1 MIYLILLFFTSLAAD
16 VHIETLKGKE
26 IAAKIEPVTQYINR
40 LYREPPFLYAG
51 NDQEYKAYLLEFSN
65 DSEASLNLVL
75 DNQKIVGVAL
85 GIPLSHSR
93 DLYKHPFKDVKG
105 IYYIGEFGLNM
116 PYRGK
121 GLEESLLRKLE
132 LDARN
137 KGYHTLAIWELD
149 KSPSAKS
156 PLLPFNFF
164 EKEGYLQHPE
174 LTFDISWTNIGEE
187 KESEHKAI
195 YWLKTQ

>member
-1 MIYLILLFFTSLAAD
+1 MIYFILLFFTSLAAD

-26 IAAKIEPVTQYINR
+26 IASKIEPVTQYIDQ

-65 DSEASLNLVL
+65 DPEAYLNLVL

-132 LDARN
+132 SEAKN

-149 KSPSAKS
+149 KSPSDKS
-156 PLLPFNFF
+156 PLLPFSFW

-174 LTFDISWTNIGEE
+174 LSFDISWTNIGEE